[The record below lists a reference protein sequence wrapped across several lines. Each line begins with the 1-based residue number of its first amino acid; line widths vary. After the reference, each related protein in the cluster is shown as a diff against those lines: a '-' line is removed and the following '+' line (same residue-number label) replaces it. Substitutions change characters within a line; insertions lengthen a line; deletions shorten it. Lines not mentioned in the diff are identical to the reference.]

1 MELYS
6 MMNFY
11 GIVLF
16 FFKYIQSDHHLSHYQ
31 MK

>member
-6 MMNFY
+6 MMDFY

-16 FFKYIQSDHHLSHYQ
+16 LKYIQCDHHLSHYQ